1 MISTERA
8 VFHPYPYQKYAIE
21 RIQSQSFLGLFL
33 DMGMG
38 KTVITLT
45 AIDELINNSFDVSRV
60 LVIAPKRVA
69 ETTWTDEAQKW
80 EHLKNLQIVPVL
92 GAAKVREAALRE
104 KGDVYVINREN
115 VPWIREKLGVHWPFD
130 MVVIDEA
137 SSFKNHQSRRFKAL
151 KSLLPR
157 IHRLVELTGTPA
169 PNGLMDLWSEIYLL
183 DKGQRLGRTIGE
195 YRRTYFTPGYG
206 SGYVTYMWNPLP
218 TAQHDIEER
227 ISDICVSMKSDDYLA
242 LPEMLYNEVK
252 VSLPK
257 ATMQKYRELERDF
270 LLQVDDTSI
279 VASSAAALSGKLLQL
294 ANGACYNEDGT
305 VTEIHDEKLKALQE
319 LVESNEHKPV
329 LVFYWFRHDL
339 ERLQKFF
346 PKAETVDAPNAITR
360 WNEGRI
366 SMLLV
371 HPASAGHGLNLQF
384 GGNVIVWFGLSWS
397 LELYQQANKRLHRQG
412 QKHTVVVHH
421 LIATDTMDEQV
432 LRALSKKK
440 STQDDIIDAVKARI
454 AMIRD
459 EERRITRRKD

>member
-1 MISTERA
+1 MATSNRS
-8 VFHPYPYQKYAIE
+8 VFHPYPYQDYAIQ
-21 RIQSQSFLGLFL
+21 RIQEQRYLGLFL

-45 AIDELINNSFDVSRV
+45 AINELVNEWCCVGRV

-69 ETTWTDEAQKW
+69 ETTWTDEADKW
-80 EHLKNLQIVPVL
+80 EHLQDLRVRPIL
-92 GAAKVREAALRE
+92 GGVQERRQALKERA
-104 KGDVYVINREN
+104 DVYVINREN
-115 VPWIREKLGVHWPFD
+115 VVWLVDEMKPSWPFD

-137 SSFKNHQSRRFKAL
+137 SSFKNHQSKRFKAL
-151 KSLLPR
+151 KSIRSR
-157 IHRLVELTGTPA
+157 IYRLVELTGTPA
-169 PNGLMDLWSEIYLL
+169 PNGLMDLWSELYLL
-183 DKGQRLGRTIGE
+183 DQGKRLGRTIGE

-206 SGYVTYMWNPLP
+206 SGFVTYLWNPLP
-218 TAQHDIEER
+218 NAQHDIETR
-227 ISDICVSMKSDDYLA
+227 ISDICVSMKSEDYLT
-242 LPEMLYNEVK
+242 LPAMLYNRIK
-252 VSLPK
+252 VPLGKK
-257 ATMQKYRELERDF
+257 AQERYRALERDF
-270 LLQVDDTSI
+270 LLQVDDAHI

-360 WNEGRI
+360 WNEGQI

-421 LIATDTMDEQV
+421 LIATGTMDEQV